1 MDKTARELDRNLSYR
16 LFDKVLHSKLE
27 EASSSTGEYA
37 SRISQIEFVREFF
50 ASNTLVTLIDAL
62 FIFVFLVV
70 IYLVAGWLFIIPAIA
85 FVLATAVG
93 LVAQA
98 RIGRKVAR
106 AANESSQRQSL
117 LVESLSTLETI
128 KSLRAEAA
136 LLANWTLLTKRLR
149 HIRGNQGFVLGRAQS
164 DPAHPATGVRIRGD
178 CRGLRIF
185 RRQSDHRCDHRNRH
199 AVQPDS
205 GPAFPDRD
213 DAGPSEA
220 GHPVAED
227 P

>member
-1 MDKTARELDRNLSYR
+1 MTAFLPNKATSTLLALAVGVGLAMVFDFSAADRALVHYRQDRPRARPQSVLPAVRQGLALQAGGGLLLDRGVCQPNQPDR
-16 LFDKVLHSKLE
+16 
-27 EASSSTGEYA
+27 
-37 SRISQIEFVREFF
+37 VRAGVFF

-136 LLANWTLLTKRLR
+136 LLANWTLLTKKTP
-149 HIRGNQGFVLGRAQS
+149 
-164 DPAHPATGVRIRGD
+164 PAHPRKSRVCPRACSI
-178 CRGLRIF
+178 
-185 RRQSDHRCDHRNRH
+185 
-199 AVQPDS
+199 
-205 GPAFPDRD
+205 
-213 DAGPSEA
+213 
-220 GHPVAED
+220 
-227 P
+227 